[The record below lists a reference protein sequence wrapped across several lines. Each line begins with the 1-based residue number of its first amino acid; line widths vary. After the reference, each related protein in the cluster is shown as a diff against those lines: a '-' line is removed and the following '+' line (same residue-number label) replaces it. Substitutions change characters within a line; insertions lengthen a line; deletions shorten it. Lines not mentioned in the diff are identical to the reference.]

1 MTDTSR
7 ETEILIVESR
17 ARVSREGREEPPSYD
32 RYMIRYD
39 YRKAKIEVSGKTKTR
54 RTGNGDKHQL
64 VKNRSE

>member
-17 ARVSREGREEPPSYD
+17 ARVSREEPPSYD